1 MVVFCQ
7 ETITDS
13 SEVPNES
20 NIENVND
27 VTNVRKLQ
35 MEVSEL
41 EDEIAIERKFRSI
54 ESNETS
60 KQIEDLMKLND
71 DLSYRL
77 NQFKL
82 KQKIREAVHTVHQGS
97 QTENTHPNI
106 VAELESIREKS
117 ILMKQHYDELVREK
131 NDLANQLIKER
142 KENDQ
147 VLHEMMTEQHLLGR
161 RNTDLM
167 KEVEEIKL
175 KKYSEVD
182 IDFTQELRV
191 MKFDYGEDIKAIM
204 NEMHKLLIENKIL
217 KFKLNDR
224 GINELKYS
232 YRQTQLLQLKEE
244 LFRELDNMK
253 NVYNKDHT
261 DLKQEYDAVSRERK
275 NLVVQVKEQKAQ
287 LLGDCQRISDL
298 QRERKHLTVSS
309 LFEYTSRHFQ

>member
-1 MVVFCQ
+1 MVLFCQ
-7 ETITDS
+7 ETTTDS
-13 SEVPNES
+13 LEVSNES
-20 NIENVND
+20 NAENVNGAI
-27 VTNVRKLQ
+27 NIRKLQ

-41 EDEIAIERKFRSI
+41 EDELAIERKFRSI
-54 ESNETS
+54 ENNETG
-60 KQIEDLMKLND
+60 KQIEDLMKLNE

-97 QTENTHPNI
+97 QTENAHPNI
-106 VAELESIREKS
+106 VAELESIRKKS

-131 NDLANQLIKER
+131 NDLANKLIKER
-142 KENDQ
+142 KENDAA
-147 VLHEMMTEQHLLGR
+147 LHEMMTEQHLLGR

-175 KKYSEVD
+175 KKYSEVE
-182 IDFTQELRV
+182 IDFIQELRV
-191 MKFDYGEDIKAIM
+191 VKFDYGEDIKAIM

-224 GINELKYS
+224 DVNELKYS

-244 LFRELDNMK
+244 LFKELDNIK
-253 NVYNKDHT
+253 KVYIKDHT

-287 LLGDCQRISDL
+287 LLEDYQRISDL
-298 QRERKHLTVSS
+298 QRERAHLNVSF
-309 LFEYTSRHFQ
+309 LFENFSRHFN